1 MKKSNVIEE
10 LHGRLDKLEMWQQEE
25 ADIKEKQG
33 KGKKK
38 KSTEDE
44 DVCPKCGGDLVFVE
58 DGIVYCPK
66 CKDFY
71 EEEEE

>member
-1 MKKSNVIEE
+1 MKKTSIIED
-10 LHGRLDKLEMWQQEE
+10 LHGRLDKLEMWQKEE
-25 ADIKEKQG
+25 SDAKT

-38 KSTEDE
+38 TPEDE

-66 CKDFY
+66 CSDFY
-71 EEEEE
+71 EEEEQ